1 MTTLGEQM
9 AQTDSLHIRVPQEL
23 REEIDRIA
31 ASLDRSRNYIVTEAL
46 EQYLDVQRW
55 QVELIQERLAEAESG
70 NATFIPHE
78 EVMNRQEKRLR
89 EKLGV

>member
-1 MTTLGEQM
+1 M

-31 ASLDRSRNYIVTEAL
+31 VSLDRSRNWIVTEAL

-55 QVELIQERLAEAESG
+55 QVERIRERLALAESG
-70 NATFIPHE
+70 QAAFIPHE
-78 EVMNRQEKRLR
+78 DVMREIEELLAEK
-89 EKLGV
+89 